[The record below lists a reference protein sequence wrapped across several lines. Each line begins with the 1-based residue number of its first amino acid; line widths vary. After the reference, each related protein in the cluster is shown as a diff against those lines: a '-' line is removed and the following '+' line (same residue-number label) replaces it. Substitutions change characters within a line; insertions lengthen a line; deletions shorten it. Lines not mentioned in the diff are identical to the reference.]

1 LPDPSALPSSDK
13 SNKFTAAYV
22 ESINAVMLKDFVIL
36 SVLLLISSIISA
48 QQDSLH
54 VLKYTVENGD
64 TIPVTNIE
72 GVDIYGFRPFENR
85 RDYRRHNRL
94 VRNVKIV
101 YPWAKLAGQKL
112 LEYESILSKADS
124 EREKRKI
131 MKTIEKEI
139 HDEYGGELKRLT
151 ISQGKILIKLVDRET
166 GSSSYDLVKDFR
178 GHFMAFFYQSFARIF
193 GYNLKIKYDPEGED
207 KDIELIVKMIESGR
221 I

>member
-1 LPDPSALPSSDK
+1 
-13 SNKFTAAYV
+13 
-22 ESINAVMLKDFVIL
+22 MLRLVFFSTVFLYL
-36 SVLLLISSIISA
+36 SFQLYSQADTV
-48 QQDSLH
+48 H
-54 VLKYTVENGD
+54 VLKSNITNGD
-64 TIPVTNIE
+64 TIPVVNLE
-72 GVDIYGFRPFENR
+72 GIDVYSFRPFENK

-94 VRNVKIV
+94 VNNVKKV
-101 YPWAKLAGQKL
+101 YPWAKLAGRKL
-112 LEYESILSKADS
+112 IEYESILMNTST

-131 MKTIEKEI
+131 MKKIENEI
-139 HDEYGGELKRLT
+139 HAEYGGELKKLT

-207 KDIELIVKMIESGR
+207 RDIELIVKMIENGM

>member
-1 LPDPSALPSSDK
+1 MLRNFIIASILLLLPSYL
-13 SNKFTAAYV
+13 F
-22 ESINAVMLKDFVIL
+22 
-36 SVLLLISSIISA
+36 A

-54 VLKYTVENGD
+54 VLEYTVENGD
-64 TIPVTNIE
+64 TIPAANIE
-72 GVDIYGFRPFENR
+72 GVSIYGFRPFESR

-94 VRNVKIV
+94 VHNVKVV

-112 LEYESILSKADS
+112 LEYESILAQTES
-124 EREKRKI
+124 EREKRRVMKKI
-131 MKTIEKEI
+131 EQEI
-139 HDEYGGELKRLT
+139 HDEYGGELRRLT

-193 GYNLKIKYDPEGED
+193 GYNLKIKYDPDGED
-207 KDIELIVKMIESGR
+207 SDIELIVKMIESGR

>member
-1 LPDPSALPSSDK
+1 
-13 SNKFTAAYV
+13 
-22 ESINAVMLKDFVIL
+22 MLKDFIIV
-36 SVLLLISSIISA
+36 SVLLLLSSLLSA

-72 GVDIYGFRPFENR
+72 GVDVYGFRPFENR

-124 EREKRKI
+124 ERQKRKI
-131 MKTIEKEI
+131 MKQIEKEI
-139 HDEYGGELKRLT
+139 HDEYGGELRRLT

-207 KDIELIVKMIESGR
+207 SDIELIVKMIESGR

>member
-1 LPDPSALPSSDK
+1 VNL
-13 SNKFTAAYV
+13 
-22 ESINAVMLKDFVIL
+22 
-36 SVLLLISSIISA
+36 
-48 QQDSLH
+48 
-54 VLKYTVENGD
+54 
-64 TIPVTNIE
+64 E
-72 GVDIYGFRPFENR
+72 GIDVYSFRPFENK

-94 VRNVKIV
+94 VNNVKKV
-101 YPWAKLAGQKL
+101 YPWAKLAGRKL
-112 LEYESILSKADS
+112 IEYESILMNTST

-131 MKTIEKEI
+131 MKKIENEI
-139 HDEYGGELKRLT
+139 HAEYGGELKKLT

-207 KDIELIVKMIESGR
+207 RDIELIVKMIENGM

>member
-1 LPDPSALPSSDK
+1 
-13 SNKFTAAYV
+13 
-22 ESINAVMLKDFVIL
+22 MLR
-36 SVLLLISSIISA
+36 LLLFISAFLLSQSCIYA

-54 VLKYTVENGD
+54 VLNYTIQDGD
-64 TIPVTNIE
+64 TIPATSIE
-72 GVDIYGFRPFENR
+72 GVDIIGFRPFENR

-94 VRNVKIV
+94 VQNVKTV

-112 LEYESILSKADS
+112 LEYESILANTKTD
-124 EREKRKI
+124 REKRKI
-131 MKTIEKEI
+131 MKEIEKEI
-139 HDEYGGELKRLT
+139 HDDYGGELKRLT

-207 KDIELIVKMIESGR
+207 SDIELIVKMIESGR